1 MCVVYSL
8 LDYFVTYIAVSSCT
22 VVYIVFVLLQLNIS
36 IEYLYLHPKLGLKV
50 ILGKSRAEHLCFR
63 KGPNLI
69 LVKLTKS
76 LRF

>member
-50 ILGKSRAEHLCFR
+50 ILGKHLYYR

-69 LVKLTKS
+69 LVKLTES
-76 LRF
+76 LKF